1 MGKRLEAS
9 HKRML
14 KAFEK
19 EIAWVEDRLD
29 KAVEKEASWST
40 KKQLLLIVPGIGNTL
55 AYTLLA
61 DFPELGTLTNKQAA
75 ALVGLAPINRDSGK
89 LKGKRRIF
97 GGRKS
102 VRTTMYM

>member
-29 KAVEKEASWST
+29 KAVEKEASWSA
-40 KKQLLLIVPGIGNTL
+40 KKQLLLTVPGIGNTL

-75 ALVGLAPINRDSGK
+75 ALAGLAPINRDSGK

-102 VRTTMYM
+102 VRTT